1 MLQGALMTARILW
14 GAILMSVVL
23 FLVVLQI
30 VPRPPASPDPVLAPT
45 FAAVALAIAVV
56 SFLLPRHLHRSM
68 LAKVEV
74 PVTTEADPGAFGSFY
89 REAAPSRRIIADR
102 EAAHRAAVACF
113 MTPHVLRLALSES
126 IALFGFVLGFLGHA
140 PPVWAPFFA
149 VGAVLIAIRFPTAR
163 QMIKPLEEALGAT
176 IAGDDAPA
184 RG

>member
-1 MLQGALMTARILW
+1 MLQGALLTARILW

-23 FLVVLQI
+23 LLVVLQF
-30 VPRPPASPDPVLAPT
+30 VTLLPASPDPVLAPT
-45 FAAVALAIAVV
+45 FAAAALSLAVT

-89 REAAPSRRIIADR
+89 REAAPKRRIIADR

-113 MTPHVLRLALSES
+113 LTPHILRLALSEA
-126 IALFGFVLGFLGHA
+126 IALFGFVLGILGHEE
-140 PPVWAPFFA
+140 PVWAPFFG

-163 QMIKPLEEALGAT
+163 QMIGPLEEALGAT